1 MREILQLVLFAVAAL
16 AMLAAVRQQNRTYA
30 LMLSVA
36 AGAALLLYALPQLAA
51 VIKQASALAAAA
63 AGRDTGARLG
73 VLLKAAAAALLGE
86 WGVNICRDA
95 GENALGFKL
104 ETAVRI
110 LLIASAMPIYAELL
124 SLALEV
130 LRDAGGGLSG

>member
-16 AMLAAVRQQNRTYA
+16 AMLAVVRQQNRTYA

-36 AGAALLLYALPQLAA
+36 AGAALLLYALPQLTA

-63 AGRDTGARLG
+63 GKDTGARLG

>member
-36 AGAALLLYALPQLAA
+36 AGAALLLYALPQLTA

-63 AGRDTGARLG
+63 GKDTGARLA

>member
-51 VIKQASALAAAA
+51 VIKQASALAAA

-124 SLALEV
+124 SLALEM

>member
-16 AMLAAVRQQNRTYA
+16 AMLAAMRQQNRTYA

-51 VIKQASALAAAA
+51 VIKQAS
-63 AGRDTGARLG
+63 
-73 VLLKAAAAALLGE
+73 AAALLGE

>member
-63 AGRDTGARLG
+63 GRDTGARLG

-95 GENALGFKL
+95 AENALGFKL

-110 LLIASAMPIYAELL
+110 LLIASAMPIYAELI

>member
-1 MREILQLVLFAVAAL
+1 MREMLQLVLFAVAAL

-51 VIKQASALAAAA
+51 VIKQASALAAA

-130 LRDAGGGLSG
+130 LRDVGGGLSG

>member
-36 AGAALLLYALPQLAA
+36 AGAALLLYALPQLTA
-51 VIKQASALAAAA
+51 VIKQASALAAA

-73 VLLKAAAAALLGE
+73 VLLKEAAAALLGE

>member
-36 AGAALLLYALPQLAA
+36 AGAALLLYALPQLAS
-51 VIKQASALAAAA
+51 VIKQASALAAA

-130 LRDAGGGLSG
+130 LRDVGMGLSG

>member
-51 VIKQASALAAAA
+51 VIKQASALAAA

-110 LLIASAMPIYAELL
+110 LLIASAMPIYAELI

>member
-36 AGAALLLYALPQLAA
+36 AGAALLLYALPKLAA
-51 VIKQASALAAAA
+51 VIKQASALAAA

-130 LRDAGGGLSG
+130 LRDVGMGLSG

>member
-63 AGRDTGARLG
+63 GKDTGARLG

>member
-51 VIKQASALAAAA
+51 IIKQASALAAA

>member
-51 VIKQASALAAAA
+51 VIKQASALAAA

-124 SLALEV
+124 SLAREV
-130 LRDAGGGLSG
+130 LRDVGMGLSG

>member
-63 AGRDTGARLG
+63 GRDTGARLG

-86 WGVNICRDA
+86 CGVNICRDA

-110 LLIASAMPIYAELL
+110 LLIALAMPIYAELL
-124 SLALEV
+124 SLALEM

>member
-36 AGAALLLYALPQLAA
+36 AGAALLLYALPQLAS
-51 VIKQASALAAAA
+51 VIKQASALAAA

-130 LRDAGGGLSG
+130 LRNAGGGLSG

>member
-36 AGAALLLYALPQLAA
+36 AGAALLLYALPKLAA
-51 VIKQASALAAAA
+51 VIKQASALAAA

>member
-51 VIKQASALAAAA
+51 VIKQASALAAA

-130 LRDAGGGLSG
+130 LRDAGGGLSV

>member
-36 AGAALLLYALPQLAA
+36 AGAALLLYAMPQLTA

-63 AGRDTGARLG
+63 GKDTGARLG

>member
-51 VIKQASALAAAA
+51 VIKQASALAAA

-130 LRDAGGGLSG
+130 LRDVGGGLSG

>member
-1 MREILQLVLFAVAAL
+1 MWEILQLVLFAVAAL

-51 VIKQASALAAAA
+51 VIKQASALAAA

>member
-30 LMLSVA
+30 LMLSVT

-51 VIKQASALAAAA
+51 VIKQASALAAA

>member
-16 AMLAAVRQQNRTYA
+16 TMLAAVRQQNRTYA

-51 VIKQASALAAAA
+51 VIKQASALAAA

-130 LRDAGGGLSG
+130 LRDVGMGLSG

>member
-1 MREILQLVLFAVAAL
+1 MREILQLVFFAVAAL

-51 VIKQASALAAAA
+51 VIKQASALAAA

>member
-1 MREILQLVLFAVAAL
+1 
-16 AMLAAVRQQNRTYA
+16 ML
-30 LMLSVA
+30 
-36 AGAALLLYALPQLAA
+36 LPQLAA

-63 AGRDTGARLG
+63 GRDTGARLG
-73 VLLKAAAAALLGE
+73 VLLKGSGCCALGE

-110 LLIASAMPIYAELL
+110 LLIASAMPIYAKLL

>member
-51 VIKQASALAAAA
+51 VIKQASALAAA

-130 LRDAGGGLSG
+130 LRDAGMGLSG

>member
-63 AGRDTGARLG
+63 GRDTGARLG
-73 VLLKAAAAALLGE
+73 VLLKVAAAALLGE

-130 LRDAGGGLSG
+130 LRDVGMGLSG

>member
-1 MREILQLVLFAVAAL
+1 MREILHLVLFAVAAL

-51 VIKQASALAAAA
+51 VIKQASALAAA

-130 LRDAGGGLSG
+130 LRDVGMGLSG

>member
-1 MREILQLVLFAVAAL
+1 MAAL

-51 VIKQASALAAAA
+51 VIKQASALAAA

>member
-63 AGRDTGARLG
+63 GKDTGARLG
-73 VLLKAAAAALLGE
+73 ALLKAAAAALLGE

>member
-1 MREILQLVLFAVAAL
+1 MLFAVAAL

-51 VIKQASALAAAA
+51 VIKQASALAAA

>member
-63 AGRDTGARLG
+63 GRDTGARLG

-86 WGVNICRDA
+86 WGVNICWDA

>member
-51 VIKQASALAAAA
+51 VIKQASALAAA

-130 LRDAGGGLSG
+130 LRGVGGGLSG

>member
-36 AGAALLLYALPQLAA
+36 AGAALLLYALPQLTP

-63 AGRDTGARLG
+63 GKDTGARLG

-86 WGVNICRDA
+86 GGVNICRDA

>member
-36 AGAALLLYALPQLAA
+36 AGAALLLYALPQLAS
-51 VIKQASALAAAA
+51 VIKQASALAAA

>member
-30 LMLSVA
+30 LMLSVT

-51 VIKQASALAAAA
+51 VIKQASALAAA

-130 LRDAGGGLSG
+130 LRDVGMGLSG

>member
-51 VIKQASALAAAA
+51 VIKQASALAAA

>member
-63 AGRDTGARLG
+63 GRDTGARLS

-95 GENALGFKL
+95 GENALGFEL

>member
-51 VIKQASALAAAA
+51 VIKQASALAAA

-130 LRDAGGGLSG
+130 LRDVGMDLSG

>member
-51 VIKQASALAAAA
+51 VIKQASALAAA

-124 SLALEV
+124 SHALEV
-130 LRDAGGGLSG
+130 LRDVGMDLSG

>member
-30 LMLSVA
+30 LLLSVA
-36 AGAALLLYALPQLAA
+36 AGAALLLYALPQLTA
-51 VIKQASALAAAA
+51 VIKQASALAAA